1 MHLLVLLSAVCLF
14 LETVAM
20 ETYDSM
26 PLALSW
32 LSTDQNSTGASF
44 VKVLSNEFTE
54 IYFYFYFF

>member
-26 PLALSW
+26 PLALS
-32 LSTDQNSTGASF
+32 
-44 VKVLSNEFTE
+44 
-54 IYFYFYFF
+54 